1 MKCQDKIRSEIIKQ
15 FILNGK
21 CLTHFMDRGNLHI
34 SECTKQV
41 HKSHL
46 MNKDCTNLFH
56 KGHIPHS
63 SAIQGKLNKHNQIS
77 IVHYQ
82 KEKFCSS
89 IFK

>member
-1 MKCQDKIRSEIIKQ
+1 MIHIKIINIIAGHRYDIYK
-15 FILNGK
+15 
-21 CLTHFMDRGNLHI
+21 DY
-34 SECTKQV
+34 EYTKQV